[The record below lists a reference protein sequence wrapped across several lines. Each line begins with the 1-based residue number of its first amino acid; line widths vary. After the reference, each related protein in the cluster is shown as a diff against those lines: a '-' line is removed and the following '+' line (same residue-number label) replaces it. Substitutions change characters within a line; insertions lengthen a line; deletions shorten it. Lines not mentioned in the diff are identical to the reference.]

1 MRILVVNTGS
11 SSLKLRLLGQ
21 ADAGWSTGPS
31 RHVADWDG
39 EDVSPIADLLAEA
52 GTVDAVGHR
61 VVHGG
66 VDLREPTLL
75 DDEVVKRVDALTPL
89 APLHQQRALAG
100 VAAARQVLPDVPH
113 VACFD
118 TAYHATIPEAAATYA
133 LPAEW
138 RQRWPL
144 RRFGF
149 HGLSHAYAARRA
161 VELVVRT
168 APMGPARL
176 AEPADLAGSA
186 TPGHVDDTRS
196 AHTPERHSNQ
206 TDDAR
211 LAHAPERRSDDDLR
225 VVTCHLGAGASLCAS
240 RGGRSV
246 DTTMGFTPLEG
257 LVMGTRAGSVD
268 PGLVLWLITEAG
280 LTPDEVSDG
289 LEHQSGLQ
297 GLAGTSDMADVLAR
311 ARAGDPASTL
321 ARDVYIHVLTREI
334 AAMTASL
341 GGLDVLVFTGGVGE
355 HAPEVR
361 TAAATRLAYLGIVL
375 DVIANATAT
384 TDTDVT
390 ASDAPVTTLV
400 VTAREDLEIA
410 QQVRSLLK

>member
-1 MRILVVNTGS
+1 MRLLVVNAGS
-11 SSLKLRLLGQ
+11 SSLKIQVLDET
-21 ADAGWSTGPS
+21 AAGWSTGPS
-31 RHVADWDG
+31 SHVADWDG
-39 EDVSPIADLLAEA
+39 EDVSPIAALLDEA
-52 GTVDAVGHR
+52 GAVAAVGHR

-66 VDLREPTLL
+66 VELREPTLL
-75 DDEVVKRVDALTPL
+75 DDEVVKRLDALTPL

-100 VAAARQVLPDVPH
+100 IAAARQVLPDVPH

-118 TAYHATIPEAAATYA
+118 TAYHATLPEAVSTYA

-138 RQRWPL
+138 RRRWPL

-161 VELVVRT
+161 IELVART
-168 APMGPARL
+168 DLIGPGRRAG
-176 AEPADLAGSA
+176 PADLAGSP
-186 TPGHVDDTRS
+186 TPVQGD
-196 AHTPERHSNQ
+196 N
-206 TDDAR
+206 AR
-211 LAHAPERRSDDDLR
+211 LARTPTRHSDDDLR
-225 VVTCHLGAGASLCAS
+225 VITCHLGAGASLCAS

-268 PGLVLWLITEAG
+268 PGLVLWLITDAG
-280 LTPDEVSDG
+280 LSPDEVSDG
-289 LEHQSGLQ
+289 LEHWSGLR
-297 GLAGTSDMADVLAR
+297 GLAGTPDMAEVLNR
-311 ARAGDPASTL
+311 ARAGDPAATL
-321 ARDVYIHVLTREI
+321 AHDVYVHVLTREI
-334 AAMTASL
+334 ATMTASL

-355 HAPEVR
+355 HAPEIR
-361 TAAATRLAYLGIVL
+361 TATATRLAYLGIVL
-375 DVIANATAT
+375 DVTANATAT